1 MSGGIHYEVHLKKNR
16 KAGWALYEAR
26 EDRDQAIRLAH
37 SLLAKNKEGSVRV
50 TKEKF
55 DEEERVFRA
64 VPIFEGGQE
73 RLQAVEEK
81 TAEAT
86 LPCLTPDDLAKAM
99 GRDAIR
105 RCLSQFLERI
115 QALPMELLHRPDLV
129 ETLEASDTEM
139 QHAVQKYAIARA
151 QGSDASVHG
160 YVKQLNELVQKA
172 LSRIYKDSRNKKLP
186 EYAKS
191 KSFKD
196 VAGDIH
202 KTDAR
207 PYMLRAAIANRLK
220 SERNYGN
227 KLEVLLDML
236 EDLPAEEEARDFA
249 IAELDSFLSEVIS
262 FDSGQDALLGSRK
275 DLGETLERLTCLF
288 DGDHSADA
296 LSMATGAAKRMARR
310 IAHGELDEC
319 KGKIAQ
325 TLLRELE
332 KPKRLR
338 PSSVKQEVRLARELA
353 QKLVMSA
360 GPDLPLDALNS
371 AFQARSAR
379 LLQPENIDEL
389 LRHSRDPDEEI
400 DRLMMLEENLVGEE
414 NKRKLAGFVRSVLG
428 QHQTESWYMRGDAK
442 PLERLSALAGHQRR
456 VLKGGYPDAEKAQL
470 AGCFDTIG
478 MKVIDETKIL
488 NAVEAGDRPALEKA
502 VAMLKLATAGALP
515 EGQCTA
521 DAQARALRHLKS
533 QMGLSEARS
542 EEAKPKLRAIQSM
555 LGQIAAQ
562 GKAA

>member
-1 MSGGIHYEVHLKKNR
+1 MTGAIHYEVHLKKNR
-16 KAGWALYEAR
+16 KAGWALVEAR

-37 SLLAKNKEGSVRV
+37 NLLAQNKEGSVRV

-55 DEEERVFRA
+55 DQEDRVFRA

-81 TAEAT
+81 TGEAS
-86 LPCLTPDDLAKAM
+86 LPCLTPDDLAKM
-99 GRDAIR
+99 LGRDAIR
-105 RCLSQFLERI
+105 RVLSQFLERV
-115 QALPMELLHRPDLV
+115 QAVPMELLHRPDLI
-129 ETLEASDTEM
+129 ETLEASNTEL

-151 QGSDASVHG
+151 NDSDASVHG
-160 YVKQLNELVQKA
+160 YVKQLNELVQKS
-172 LSRIYKDSRNKKLP
+172 LNRIYKDGRNKKLP
-186 EYAKS
+186 EFS
-191 KSFKD
+191 KKKAFSD
-196 VAGDIH
+196 VAAEIH

-220 SERNYGN
+220 NERNYGD
-227 KLEVLLDML
+227 KLDVLLDMS
-236 EDLPAEEEARDFA
+236 DDMPADETVREFA
-249 IAELDSFLSEVIS
+249 QAEIDAFIAEVIS
-262 FDSGQDALLGSRK
+262 FEAGQDALLGSCK
-275 DLGETLERLTCLF
+275 DLGETMERLTCLF

-296 LSMATGAAKRMARR
+296 LSMATSASKRLARK

-319 KGKIAQ
+319 KTKIAR

-360 GPDLPLDALNS
+360 GPDLPLDSLNK
-371 AFQARSAR
+371 AFTARSAR

-389 LRHSRDPDEEI
+389 LKHSRDPDEEL

-414 NKRKLAGFVRSVLG
+414 NKRKLAGFVRSILG
-428 QHQTESWYMRGDAK
+428 NHQTESWYVRGEGS
-442 PLERLSALAGHQRR
+442 PLERLAALTAHQKR
-456 VLKGGYPDAEKAQL
+456 VLKGGYPDEDKAQL

-488 NAVEAGDRPALEKA
+488 NAVESGDRPALEKA
-502 VAMLKLATAGALP
+502 TAMLKLATAGALP
-515 EGQCTA
+515 EGQCAA
-521 DAQARALRHLKS
+521 DAQARALRQLKS
-533 QMGLSEARS
+533 QMGLSEAQQPD
-542 EEAKPKLRAIQSM
+542 AKPKLRAIQSM

-562 GKAA
+562 NKAA